1 MLFLEL
7 LYHIARQLRDAD
19 SIRSEM
25 VLQKDRTARLSPVL
39 EYVERNYADSITLRE
54 AAVLAKMSVP
64 QFVRLFK
71 KVAGMSL
78 RFLTGAAA
86 AAGIAMINTV
96 GNVAGFAAGYYRSSQ
111 RLDRRLRTRCLTV
124 GIPCAAD

>member
-54 AAVLAKMSVP
+54 P
-64 QFVRLFK
+64 LFWP
-71 KVAGMSL
+71 
-78 RFLTGAAA
+78 R
-86 AAGIAMINTV
+86 
-96 GNVAGFAAGYYRSSQ
+96 
-111 RLDRRLRTRCLTV
+111 
-124 GIPCAAD
+124 

>member
-1 MLFLEL
+1 M
-7 LYHIARQLRDAD
+7 RT
-19 SIRSEM
+19 RSA
-25 VLQKDRTARLSPVL
+25 LKWFSRRTAQQDSHPVL

-71 KVAGMSL
+71 KDAGMSL

-111 RLDRRLRTRCLTV
+111 RPDRRLRTRCLTV
-124 GIPCAAD
+124 GIPCAGD